1 MTIDKDITNVGLEDI
16 KSPEKPYAILFKATD
31 GLSDKKKRVKI
42 STVVD
47 ADELTKFWMSYTEL
61 MKIGMSGLRKKRRR
75 GSQRSQR
82 RRREKDL
89 LLLSVSLCYM
99 FDICIWFTV
108 VLYIFTHITTS
119 FRYPMGAEPPP
130 PFQSF

>member
-1 MTIDKDITNVGLEDI
+1 VTIDKDITNVGLEDI

-61 MKIGMSGLRKKRRR
+61 MKIGMSGLRKK
-75 GSQRSQR
+75 
-82 RRREKDL
+82 EKKRKPKKPKK
-89 LLLSVSLCYM
+89 
-99 FDICIWFTV
+99 T
-108 VLYIFTHITTS
+108 
-119 FRYPMGAEPPP
+119 
-130 PFQSF
+130 